1 MVLES
6 ITYFDVKHKQ
16 KDPWGCGVYAVANAG
31 NLDEFPT
38 ESRILDSKSGNNI
51 GQLSDWLKED
61 GYSFYIDTLYYSAI
75 QEKLPEVECHYIPI
89 GEDIVFIPVLIQ
101 VKLSEKGKQ
110 HMVAGKIDKTGVLWL
125 SDSLNERVVK
135 TSLKGMND
143 LYHSVFGIYTFVDR
157 KSGKHLFI

>member
-1 MVLES
+1 MNLGVITNLE
-6 ITYFDVKHKQ
+6 IKHKQ

-31 NLDEFPT
+31 NLDTFPT

-61 GYSFYIDTLYYSAI
+61 GYSFYIDALYYSSI
-75 QEKLPEVECHYIPI
+75 QEKLPDIECSYIPI
-89 GEDIVFIPVLIQ
+89 GENIVCIPILIL
-101 VKLSEKGKQ
+101 VKLSENGKQ
-110 HMVAGKIDKTGVLWL
+110 HMVAGKIDKSGVLWL
-125 SDSLNERVVK
+125 SDSLKDTIIK
-135 TSLKGMND
+135 TTLKEMND